1 MSSSDSQVT
10 LTSGNLL
17 ASSAQT
23 LVNTVNCV
31 GVMGKGIALAFK
43 RKYPEMFADYARRCN
58 RGEVRLGEP
67 YVFNTGNRLILN
79 FPTKDH
85 WRSVSR
91 LEDLVAGLEYLKK
104 HYREWGIT
112 SLAVP
117 PLGCGNGQLDWDVV
131 GPTLYRHLTDLDVPV
146 ELYTPHGV
154 SPQLELLR
162 LPEQP
167 PVKRFVEPEWVAF
180 TALLAELEREPYHWP
195 VGRVFLQKIAY
206 FADQAGLPTGLTWER
221 SSYGPYTPGLKGVV
235 ARLQNNGLLDERRR
249 GQMMEVRVGAT
260 YRDALETH
268 RGVIQEWR
276 IALRR
281 ALDLVARLDTHRAE
295 VAATVHFTARE
306 LAERQGTPPAV
317 SDVVL
322 AVEEWKVRRKP
333 PIERDEILTAVLT
346 LATQGWIDVV
356 ADEMLYPLLET
367 DVAV

>member
-1 MSSSDSQVT
+1 MSSSSWVT

-43 RKYPEMFADYARRCN
+43 RKYPEMFEDYVRRCD
-58 RGEVRLGEP
+58 RDEVRLGQP
-67 YVFNTGNRLILN
+67 YIYDVGNRKILN

-85 WRSVSR
+85 WRAVSR
-91 LEDLVAGLEYLKK
+91 LEDIVEGLEYLKK
-104 HYREWGIT
+104 HYREWGIQ

-117 PLGCGNGQLDWDVV
+117 PLGCGNGQLDWEVV
-131 GPTLYRHLTDLDVPV
+131 GPTLYRHLSEFDVPV

-154 SPQLELLR
+154 SPQLELLT

-167 PVKRFVEPEWVAF
+167 APKRFVEPEWVALV
-180 TALLAELEREPYHWP
+180 AVLAELEREPYHWP
-195 VGRVFLQKIAY
+195 VGRIFLQKIAY
-206 FADQAGLPTGLTWER
+206 FADQAGLPTGLHWER
-221 SSYGPYTPGLKGVV
+221 GSFGPYTPGLKGVV

-249 GQMMEVRVGAT
+249 GQMIEVRVGAT

-268 RGVIQEWR
+268 RGMIQEWR
-276 IALRR
+276 VPLRR

-295 VAATVHFTARE
+295 VAATVHFVASE
-306 LAERQGTPPAV
+306 LAAQREEAPSV
-317 SDVVL
+317 SEVVE

-333 PIERDEILTAVLT
+333 PIHRDEVLAAVLT
-346 LATQGWIDVV
+346 LATQGWINVI
-356 ADEMLYPLLET
+356 ADEMLYPLLE
-367 DVAV
+367 DDIAV